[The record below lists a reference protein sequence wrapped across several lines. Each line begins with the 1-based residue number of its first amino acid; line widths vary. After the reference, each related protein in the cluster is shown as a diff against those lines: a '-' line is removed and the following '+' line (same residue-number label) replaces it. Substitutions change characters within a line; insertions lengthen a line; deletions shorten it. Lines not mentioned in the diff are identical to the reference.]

1 MMMMMMMIECDGD
14 FPNLIIII
22 IIPYRS
28 DDDSPALSQLG
39 DIGQLVATRGG
50 GAGL

>member
-1 MMMMMMMIECDGD
+1 MMILCHYYSDD
-14 FPNLIIII
+14 DSPDLIIII
-22 IIPYRS
+22 IIHYHS
-28 DDDSPALSQLG
+28 DGDSPALSQLT